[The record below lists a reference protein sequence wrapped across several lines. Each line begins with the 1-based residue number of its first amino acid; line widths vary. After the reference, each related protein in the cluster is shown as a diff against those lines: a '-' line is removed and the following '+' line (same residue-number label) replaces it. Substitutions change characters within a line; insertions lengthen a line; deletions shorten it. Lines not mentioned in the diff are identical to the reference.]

1 MGTIS
6 GHDFTETWESLDS
19 IENLSELLSE
29 SLYTL
34 AISVESIRFSAPIC
48 FSVPIQFCT
57 AVVRFAL
64 VPRLRSGA
72 VRGPTVSSQRQ
83 TIYAA
88 KATTASYGC
97 QRLWRKISSTAPPE
111 HSLLSLFSGR
121 MSLAVTGG
129 YWALEGIR
137 QGPASLSGG
146 HGIGYSTLP
155 ATLFRQTGM
164 KSNPATVLC
173 DGGLSTS
180 AECYRLP
187 AGRFVTGP
195 SSLQVAYLNGRILDS
210 AGVHQARSSGK
221 IFGAGLRAGV
231 RKRESNGFPQ
241 ALLSALRSAE
251 SA

>member
-1 MGTIS
+1 MFFCSYSVLCCCGP
-6 GHDFTETWESLDS
+6 LC
-19 IENLSELLSE
+19 LSTSTKIWCGPRTNRFEPTANYICREGYNRFLWLS
-29 SLYTL
+29 T
-34 AISVESIRFSAPIC
+34 
-48 FSVPIQFCT
+48 
-57 AVVRFAL
+57 VV
-64 VPRLRSGA
+64 
-72 VRGPTVSSQRQ
+72 
-83 TIYAA
+83 A
-88 KATTASYGC
+88 KN
-97 QRLWRKISSTAPPE
+97 SSTAPPE
-111 HSLLSLFSGR
+111 HSLPLFSGR

>member
-129 YWALEGIR
+129 YWALGGIH
-137 QGPASLSGG
+137 PGG
-146 HGIGYSTLP
+146 QRVY
-155 ATLFRQTGM
+155 
-164 KSNPATVLC
+164 
-173 DGGLSTS
+173 
-180 AECYRLP
+180 P
-187 AGRFVTGP
+187 AGTVSGTRRF
-195 SSLQVAYLNGRILDS
+195 R
-210 AGVHQARSSGK
+210 
-221 IFGAGLRAGV
+221 
-231 RKRESNGFPQ
+231 
-241 ALLSALRSAE
+241 LLSSARRE
-251 SA
+251 

>member
-1 MGTIS
+1 MDS
-6 GHDFTETWESLDS
+6 GFVKDP
-19 IENLSELLSE
+19 LSE
-29 SLYTL
+29 SLL
-34 AISVESIRFSAPIC
+34 SACPKAISVESIRFSAPIC

-129 YWALEGIR
+129 YWALGGIH
-137 QGPASLSGG
+137 PGG
-146 HGIGYSTLP
+146 QRVY
-155 ATLFRQTGM
+155 
-164 KSNPATVLC
+164 
-173 DGGLSTS
+173 
-180 AECYRLP
+180 P
-187 AGRFVTGP
+187 AGTVSGTRRF
-195 SSLQVAYLNGRILDS
+195 R
-210 AGVHQARSSGK
+210 
-221 IFGAGLRAGV
+221 
-231 RKRESNGFPQ
+231 
-241 ALLSALRSAE
+241 LLSSARRE
-251 SA
+251 